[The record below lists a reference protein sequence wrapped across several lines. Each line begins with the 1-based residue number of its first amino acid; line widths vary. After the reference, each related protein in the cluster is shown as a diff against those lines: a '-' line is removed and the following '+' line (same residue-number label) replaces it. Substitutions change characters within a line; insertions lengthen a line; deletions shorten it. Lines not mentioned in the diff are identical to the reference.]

1 MQNCPSGANFP
12 AESLSNQ
19 PPVMKRFLQ
28 FILFVFLLSSAVSAL
43 YLWKTRRDGDGWSF
57 GSPTSSTGGRRV
69 PEKFTPA
76 KEPTVDL
83 KDVDI
88 LAAMSKQQIKLAAA
102 VIPSVV
108 SIATQR
114 NVRQRPTDPWAEL
127 FSRLDPRQNRPQ
139 SSLGSG
145 AIVSKEGH
153 IVTNN
158 HVIEGMDQIRVHL
171 HDGREVPAKVI
182 GTAPNNDL
190 AVLKIDAGDL
200 KPLPFGDSDRVEVG
214 EMVFAVGNPFGLDET
229 LTQGIISAKG
239 RRTSENAAE
248 FLQTDAAIN
257 PGNSGGP
264 LVSVRGE
271 LVGINTMIYSQTG
284 GSVGIGFAIPS
295 AVVRRI
301 LESVLKNG
309 RLVSGYLGVSADSR
323 PGNDQPGVRV
333 AEVTPNSP
341 AEAAG
346 IKPGD
351 VIVKFNDRAVK
362 DIMALRNRIAETEID
377 KNVAIELM
385 RDGKP
390 MTVNVAIKEMPA
402 EGLAQTNPGRP
413 GSPFQPRPRPQQPGP
428 QQPGGSG
435 KSAPLDRDN
444 PLSGIEVTELTS
456 RVAQQMNLPA
466 NIRGV
471 VVREVARESNA
482 AAYLREND
490 IIEEVNQQPI
500 GSPDEF
506 RQAAGMAAQGGGDVM
521 LQVIRGRARSFVIV
535 PAER

>member
-1 MQNCPSGANFP
+1 
-12 AESLSNQ
+12 
-19 PPVMKRFLQ
+19 MKRFLQ
-28 FILFVFLLSSAVSAL
+28 FILFVFLLSSAVSFL
-43 YLWKTRRDGDGWSF
+43 YLWKTRRDGSGWGF
-57 GSPTSSTGGRRV
+57 GSAGSSTRETGRRV
-69 PEKFTPA
+69 PEKYTPA
-76 KEPTVDL
+76 KEPTIDL

-114 NVRQRPTDPWAEL
+114 NVRQRPSDPWAEL
-127 FSRLDPRQNRPQ
+127 FSRIDPRQNRPQ

-158 HVIEGMDQIRVHL
+158 HVIEGMDQIKVHL
-171 HDGREVPAKVI
+171 HDGRELPARVI

-190 AVLKIDAGDL
+190 AILKIDAGDL
-200 KPLPFGDSDRVEVG
+200 KPLPFGNSEEVQVG

-271 LVGINTMIYSQTG
+271 LVGINTMIYSQSG

-295 AVVRRI
+295 AVVRRT
-301 LESVLKNG
+301 LESVVKNG
-309 RLVSGYLGVSADSR
+309 RVVRGYLGVSADNR
-323 PGNDQPGVRV
+323 PGGQDQPGVRV
-333 AEVTPNSP
+333 AEVTPKSP
-341 AEAAG
+341 ADAAG
-346 IKPGD
+346 IKSGD

-362 DIMALRNRIAETEID
+362 DIIALRNRIAETEVD
-377 KNVAIELM
+377 KSVPIELL

-390 MTVNVAIKEMPA
+390 LTVNAEIKEVPA
-402 EGLAQTNPGRP
+402 EGLAQTNPGQP
-413 GSPFQPRPRPQQPGP
+413 GPFSPRPRGGQQPTPPPAATLEEG
-428 QQPGGSG
+428 
-435 KSAPLDRDN
+435 N
-444 PLSGIEVTELTS
+444 PLSGVEVVDLTA
-456 RVAQQMNLPA
+456 RTAQQLNLPG

-471 VVREVARESNA
+471 VVRGVAQDSNA
-482 AAYLREND
+482 AGQLREGD
-490 IIEEVNQQPI
+490 VIEEVNQQPVTNAA
-500 GSPDEF
+500 EF
-506 RQAAGMAAQGGGDVM
+506 RQAAALAAKGGGDVM
-521 LQVIRGRARSFVIV
+521 LQVIRGRSRSFVIV
-535 PAER
+535 PQER

>member
-1 MQNCPSGANFP
+1 
-12 AESLSNQ
+12 
-19 PPVMKRFLQ
+19 MKRFLQ

-43 YLWKTRRDGDGWSF
+43 YLWKTRRDGDTWGF
-57 GSPTSSTGGRRV
+57 GTPTSSAGGKRV

-76 KEPTVDL
+76 KEPAIDV

-88 LAAMSKQQIKLAAA
+88 LAAMSRQQIKLAAA

-114 NVRQRPTDPWAEL
+114 NVRQRPADPWAEL

-171 HDGREVPAKVI
+171 HDGRELPARVI

-190 AVLKIDAGDL
+190 AILKVDAGDL
-200 KPLPFGDSDRVEVG
+200 KPLPFGDSDQVEVG

-239 RRTSENAAE
+239 RRTSENGAE

-309 RLVSGYLGVSADSR
+309 RVIRGYLGVSADNR
-323 PGNDQPGVRV
+323 PAGNDQPGVRV

-377 KNVAIELM
+377 KNVPIELV

-390 MTVNVAIKEMPA
+390 MTVSASIKEVPA
-402 EGLAQTNPGRP
+402 EGLAQANPGQP

-428 QQPGGSG
+428 PSGGSGSG
-435 KSAPLDRDN
+435 KSAPLDQGN
-444 PLSGIEVTELTS
+444 PLAGIEVTELTG
-456 RVAQQMNLPA
+456 RVAQQMNLPG

-471 VVREVARESNA
+471 VVRGVARESNA
-482 AAYLREND
+482 AAYLREGD
-490 IIEEVNQQPI
+490 VIEEVNQQPVS
-500 GSPDEF
+500 SPDEF
-506 RQAAGMAAQGGGDVM
+506 REAATMAARGGGDVM

-535 PAER
+535 PSER

>member
-1 MQNCPSGANFP
+1 
-12 AESLSNQ
+12 
-19 PPVMKRFLQ
+19 MKRFLQ

-43 YLWKTRRDGDGWSF
+43 YLWKTRRDGDGLP
-57 GSPTSSTGGRRV
+57 GGGGRRV
-69 PEKFTPA
+69 AEKFTPA
-76 KEPTVDL
+76 QSPTIDL

-88 LAAMSKQQIKLAAA
+88 LAAMSRQQIKLADA

-108 SIATQR
+108 SIASQR
-114 NVRQRPTDPWAEL
+114 AVRQRSNDPWAEL
-127 FSRLDPRQNRPQ
+127 FSRIDPRQNRPQ

-171 HDGREVPAKVI
+171 HDGREVPARVI

-190 AVLKIDAGDL
+190 AILKVDAGDL
-200 KPLPFGDSDRVEVG
+200 KPLPFGNSDEVQVG

-239 RRTSENAAE
+239 RRTSESGAE

-271 LVGINTMIYSQTG
+271 LVGINTMIYSQSG

-295 AVVRRI
+295 TVVRRT

-309 RLVSGYLGVSADSR
+309 RVVRGYLGVSADTR
-323 PGNDQPGVRV
+323 PDASGNGVRV
-333 AEVTPNSP
+333 AEVTPKSP

-362 DIMALRNRIAETEID
+362 DIVALRNRVAETEVD
-377 KNVAIELM
+377 KTVPIEVL
-385 RDGKP
+385 RDGKSL
-390 MTVNVAIKEMPA
+390 TVNAEIKEVPA
-402 EGLAQTNPGRP
+402 EGLAQANPGQP
-413 GSPFQPRPRPQQPGP
+413 GGGFSARPRPSPNAPNQP
-428 QQPGGSG
+428 QNQPP
-435 KSAPLDRDN
+435 SAKADEGVLA
-444 PLSGIEVTELTS
+444 GIEVSDLTPRS
-456 RVAQQMNLPA
+456 ASQMNLPA

-471 VVREVARESNA
+471 VVRKVGEDSNA
-482 AAYLREND
+482 AGQLREGD
-490 IIEEVNQQPI
+490 VIEEVNQQPVTTAA
-500 GSPDEF
+500 EF
-506 RQAAGMAAQGGGDVM
+506 RQAAAMAERGGGDVM
-521 LQVIRGRARSFVIV
+521 LQVIRGRARSFVVI
-535 PAER
+535 PRER